1 MVLRIEDGASYIVD
15 RLIREKRNGKVEKL
29 GRGEAAALREEGR
42 LAAIGEDTAGC
53 EYWRFSA
60 DVYDAGEMIPWLRTF
75 IGRIESLTCTN
86 KQAERTFSEDLLQL
100 CKMYHVASPDGETP
114 DAGGEP
120 DAV

>member
-1 MVLRIEDGASYIVD
+1 MVV
-15 RLIREKRNGKVEKL
+15 RELDLLFFYEFFKRNVLVIILAGLVA
-29 GRGEAAALREEGR
+29 GGAAFG
-42 LAAIGEDTAGC
+42 IS
-53 EYWRFSA
+53 RFLLPKRYSSHA
-60 DVYDAGEMIPWLRTF
+60 SIF

-86 KQAERTFSEDLLQL
+86 KQVERTFSEDLLQL

>member
-1 MVLRIEDGASYIVD
+1 MA
-15 RLIREKRNGKVEKL
+15 
-29 GRGEAAALREEGR
+29 GR

-86 KQAERTFSEDLLQL
+86 KQVERTFSEDLLQL